1 MGKTFVEASPYDKIK
16 IKGIKIG
23 QIVLKKDKMTYYL
36 KLSLS
41 SCSSFFNGKDL
52 YNIL

>member
-1 MGKTFVEASPYDKIK
+1 MSDWKEISLHD